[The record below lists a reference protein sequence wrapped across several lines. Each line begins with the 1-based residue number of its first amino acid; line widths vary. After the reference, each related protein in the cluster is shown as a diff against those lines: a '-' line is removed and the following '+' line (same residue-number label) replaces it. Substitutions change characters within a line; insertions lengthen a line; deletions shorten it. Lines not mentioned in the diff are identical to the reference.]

1 MYDNN
6 AFLEALEIANS
17 GRADISK
24 EQRVAAETYLQ
35 ELQSSSEGLN
45 LSLYLLSNDQ
55 SMQISSSCFFWATNT
70 ILVHLNESSNL
81 LDEKGE
87 SIYLLLFEYLKRYI
101 ISLGQSSHSSASYT
115 SNFILNKHAQVMV
128 ASLQYFFACNCWKG
142 FLLDLLEM
150 HRQSVGQCYEIYV
163 TMYVLRVLEN
173 IDERVVSVRDRV
185 DRAKSQREVDM
196 QIKDAMRE
204 SVIPYFVDL
213 WFNILS
219 QARSSP
225 VPEMV
230 TLSLDLV
237 KTYTEWIDIDL
248 LLGEKWV
255 LLLYYYL
262 NLPVYRV
269 SACECLISLVNK
281 KQECELKRETL
292 VKLRV
297 MEEIPNIIRIL
308 WTLWKVS
315 NSSTDETN
323 EDSNVHSS
331 YSYES
336 NSLIPAEKENGSADD
351 LTAFTDAV
359 ATLCT
364 AVGSQLLRLVDMC
377 NTAMQSP
384 LPSAP
389 SDGSSSYGS
398 IATES
403 SSTSTLLSH
412 AESLLNALHTVVSY
426 LSELIAARHFDIP
439 MTAVISFV
447 QAYVK
452 SSFFTLSEAEVILD
466 PLFKR
471 TITDRNRLSSSSC
484 PDGAWDEEVI
494 EDRKLIFLVIS
505 LIHRRFPEYVYA
517 HVQHIV
523 WCATLRAEQPHPPL
537 FDGNKLKN
545 SKLLGIAPIF
555 SPLQDGTNKEAA
567 QKLER
572 NDSEASESSLMY
584 YFYAS
589 SPFLEASLRYVY
601 EIGSS
606 IKLET
611 LRDTQA
617 PITQVIER
625 LLRFG
630 ALCFFTPL
638 LEVKNIS
645 SDSSPSSPCD
655 FAPPLSSDLSLSTFL
670 YGQGE
675 YSAGCSAVH
684 LCFFETLYRYH
695 LFVVYHPE
703 YLQALLEMLLF
714 NPYGVCHPH
723 EKTRMRICSLLRQIV
738 FALLNSSA
746 SSPLLPYAIDMVE
759 ALESVLSE
767 GSANRKCTSKLAESP
782 FPFSVALF
790 SDSDKRELYET
801 MGMLISVAAVTTP
814 KGNIRFSDIAGM
826 TSEAEEGSVEYFQE
840 RLDCCQNHLQRV
852 AHGLLEQLGATS
864 VNAVNQFSIG
874 REQEGG
880 APNCSTIGSLASH
893 SSPKS
898 KASSPLGHSSPIP
911 HFGDVV
917 AECESYCSSWA
928 KGLRLGYANACT
940 ATSET
945 SAAAAQQFYA
955 SSVSCKSNFFSKDA
969 DAGTTSDRWSLRTVW
984 QLCVSN
990 TLFSM
995 LETIGPVWRAFQM
1008 SSVVREKTGIFF
1020 SQLLNVMPAYNSLL
1034 ESSLVDYLCSSLQSW
1049 NENASHDDR
1058 NVSSESNSHADSLA
1072 FLRSVDESFNTAAVV
1087 DESRRSEIPP
1097 VDLNRILRLLHQLVG
1112 TAGKRAAN
1120 TLLIVTPLLW
1130 KSIKSSVGSLRMLS
1144 FSGNECPGNVD
1155 QKIFSQM
1162 SGSESFQRKST
1173 EEFLASSFV
1182 VRSERFRES
1191 VEVYKNYFLLLV
1203 NAATFN
1209 CSTIFLS
1216 LSEKTFEETFEQ
1228 LTNALF
1234 LPAELDLPKSS
1245 LQFISRILTDPSSPA
1260 SKTAANFVPLSS
1272 EDQSKLL
1279 ELYQQLRE
1287 PILCVFFPACISV
1300 FTSASF
1306 DWKDA
1311 KNALLCSDFLSCAQS
1326 AVKRYG
1332 EEALQ
1337 LFFSL
1342 FEPFLG
1348 RENAQSLCIQLR
1360 DEIKI
1365 TPTLKNHL
1373 RNAFQLVQHSS
1384 SNFA

>member
-1 MYDNN
+1 MYSNKD
-6 AFLEALEIANS
+6 FFEALEIASS
-17 GRADISK
+17 GRGDISK

-35 ELQSSSEGLN
+35 SLQSSSEGLN
-45 LSLYLLSNDQ
+45 LTLYLLSNDQ
-55 SMQISSSCFFWATNT
+55 SLQNSSSCFFWATNT

-87 SIYLLLFEYLKRYI
+87 AIYRHLLDYLKRYI
-101 ISLGQSSHSSASYT
+101 ISLGQTSHSSSSYT
-115 SNFILNKHAQVMV
+115 SDFILNKHAQVMV
-128 ASLQYFFACNCWKG
+128 ASLQFFFNCNCWKG
-142 FLLDLLEM
+142 FLVDLVEM
-150 HRQSVGQCYEIYV
+150 HRQSVGQCYENFV

-185 DRAKSQREVDM
+185 ERARSQREVDM

-204 SVIPYFVDL
+204 SVIPYFVDM

-219 QARSSP
+219 QSRSSP
-225 VPEMV
+225 VPEMI

-237 KTYTEWIDIDL
+237 KSYTEWIDIDL
-248 LLGEKWV
+248 LLDEKWI

-269 SACECLISLVNK
+269 SACECLLSLINK
-281 KQECELKRETL
+281 KQECGLKRETL
-292 VKLRV
+292 AKLRI
-297 MEEIPNIIRIL
+297 MEEIPNMIRIL
-308 WTLWKVS
+308 WSLWS
-315 NSSTDETN
+315 ASDNSTDETN
-323 EDSNVHSS
+323 ADGGAEDLV
-331 YSYES
+331 
-336 NSLIPAEKENGSADD
+336 
-351 LTAFTDAV
+351 AFTDAV

-364 AVGSQLLRLVDMC
+364 AVGSQLLRLVDAC
-377 NTAMQSP
+377 NTAMGATLS
-384 LPSAP
+384 SVP
-389 SDGSSSYGS
+389 SDGSSSHDS
-398 IATES
+398 LVTES
-403 SSTSTLLSH
+403 SSSSTLLSY

-426 LSELIAARHFDIP
+426 LAEIIAARHFDIP
-439 MTAVISFV
+439 MATVISFV
-447 QAYVK
+447 QTYVK
-452 SSFFTLSEAEVILD
+452 SSFFTLSEAEAMLD

-471 TITDRNRLSSSSC
+471 TIIDRTCHSSSSS
-484 PDGAWDEEVI
+484 PDGAWDEGII

-505 LIHRRFPEYVYA
+505 LIHRRFPDYVYA

-523 WCATLRAEQPHPPL
+523 WCATLRAERPQPPL
-537 FDGNKLKN
+537 LDGRIFKN
-545 SKLLGIAPIF
+545 TKTLGIIPFYSLLHVRA
-555 SPLQDGTNKEAA
+555 NREAGE
-567 QKLER
+567 KNER
-572 NDSEASESSLMY
+572 IDSEPSESSLMY

-601 EIGSS
+601 EIASS

-638 LEVKNIS
+638 LEMENTSCASTHSAPQS
-645 SDSSPSSPCD
+645 SCN
-655 FAPPLSSDLSLSTFL
+655 FAPSLSISDLSLFTFL
-670 YGQGE
+670 YGQE
-675 YSAGCSAVH
+675 KYSAGCSAVH
-684 LCFFETLYRYH
+684 LSFFETLYRYH

-703 YLQALLEMLLF
+703 YLQTLLEMLLF
-714 NPYGVCHPH
+714 NPYGVCHPQ
-723 EKTRMRICSLLRQIV
+723 EKARMRICSLLRQIV
-738 FALLNSSA
+738 FALLNSYA

-759 ALESVLSE
+759 ALDSVISA
-767 GSANRKCTSKLAESP
+767 GSATRKSSSSVVGSL
-782 FPFSVALF
+782 FPFSVALLN
-790 SDSDKRELYET
+790 DTDKRELYEA
-801 MGMLISVAAVTTP
+801 MGMLLSVAAVATP
-814 KGNIRFSDIAGM
+814 KCNNTFPRTSKIISETGEFSVD
-826 TSEAEEGSVEYFQE
+826 YFQE
-840 RLDCCQNHLQRV
+840 RLDRCHKHLQRI

-864 VNAVNQFSIG
+864 IDAVNQFPFG
-874 REQEGG
+874 REQEGV
-880 APNCSTIGSLASH
+880 PQCSKIGSSASH
-893 SSPKS
+893 ISATSRI
-898 KASSPLGHSSPIP
+898 SSPLGHSSPIS

-940 ATSET
+940 ATSEA
-945 SAAAAQQFYA
+945 SVVAAQQFYA
-955 SSVSCKSNFFSKDA
+955 SAVSLDSNFSPEDA
-969 DAGTTSDRWSLRTVW
+969 DAGIPSDRFSLRTVW

-995 LETIGPVWRAFQM
+995 LETIGPVWRSFQM
-1008 SSVVREKTGIFF
+1008 SSVVREKTGFFF
-1020 SQLLNVMPAYNSLL
+1020 SQLINVMPAYNSLL

-1049 NENASHDDR
+1049 NENERKDYFNVTTESISH
-1058 NVSSESNSHADSLA
+1058 VNSPTFLNSVHNSFDTAD
-1072 FLRSVDESFNTAAVV
+1072 VIDEK
-1087 DESRRSEIPP
+1087 RRIEVPP

-1144 FSGNECPGNVD
+1144 LSGNESSGNVD
-1155 QKIFSQM
+1155 QKKFFQM
-1162 SGSESFQRKST
+1162 SGFESMQRKSA
-1173 EEFLASSFV
+1173 EEFLASSFAV
-1182 VRSERFRES
+1182 KSEKFRES

-1228 LTNALF
+1228 LTNALLF
-1234 LPAELDLPKSS
+1234 PAELDLPKSS
-1245 LQFISRILTDPSSPA
+1245 LQFISRILTDPPNPPN
-1260 SKTAANFVPLSS
+1260 KTAANFVPQSS
-1272 EDQSKLL
+1272 EGQSRLL

-1287 PILCVFFPACISV
+1287 PILSVFFPTCISV
-1300 FTSASF
+1300 FTSVSF

-1348 RENAQSLCIQLR
+1348 RENAQGLCIQLR
-1360 DEIKI
+1360 DEIKV
-1365 TPTLKNHL
+1365 TPALRNHL
-1373 RNAFQLVQHSS
+1373 RNAFQVVQHSS